1 MADLLAST
9 PSDEDLLAR
18 FHRGERDA
26 LAQLAERYEL
36 PLLGLAR
43 ALTGRRDDLALDVVQ
58 EAWLRVIKYGCNFD
72 RRSSFRTWIYRI
84 VINRC
89 HDLRQKNQPLSP
101 AAAATPPPPSLD
113 PPHAHTAAELNGRLR
128 IAVEDLAHGQQLVVL
143 LCYHRGLTHEQVA
156 DILGVPLGTVKS
168 RLHAALSSLRTSLA
182 AEEPS

>member
-1 MADLLAST
+1 MADPPVPT

-18 FHRGERDA
+18 FHSGERDA

-43 ALTGRRDDLALDVVQ
+43 ALVGRRDDLALDVVQ
-58 EAWLRVIKYGCNFD
+58 EAWLRVIKYGRNFD

-89 HDLRQKNQPLSP
+89 YDLRQRQQVLPS
-101 AAAATPPPPSLD
+101 AAAGTASPPGLD
-113 PPHAHTAAELNGRLR
+113 WSVQHNAELNGRLR
-128 IAVEDLAHGQQLVVL
+128 NAFEDLAHGQQLVVL

-168 RLHAALSSLRTSLA
+168 RLHAALNSLRTSLS
-182 AEEPS
+182 AEETS